1 MPVAPT
7 VNRRL
12 GGGVAIVLVFL
23 AALVW
28 MLSAG
33 SISGGWGAML
43 GAGSGVA
50 LLGFLDDHGH
60 IAARWRLLGHFSAAI
75 WILLWTGG
83 FRRWMWLGML
93 ST

>member
-33 SISGGWGAML
+33 GISGGWG
-43 GAGSGVA
+43 GDAGCR
-50 LLGFLDDHGH
+50 F
-60 IAARWRLLGHFSAAI
+60 WRG
-75 WILLWTGG
+75 TVRVPG
-83 FRRWMWLGML
+83 
-93 ST
+93 